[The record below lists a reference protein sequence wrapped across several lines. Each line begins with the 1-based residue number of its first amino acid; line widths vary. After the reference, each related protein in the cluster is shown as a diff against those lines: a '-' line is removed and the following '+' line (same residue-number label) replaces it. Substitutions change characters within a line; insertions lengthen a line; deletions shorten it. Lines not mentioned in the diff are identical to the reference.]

1 MVVAHVTDPRE
12 LELPDVG
19 RVVLQDPE
27 TGEEVLVNTS
37 DPQVR
42 QQYQE
47 RMKAHQDY
55 LTHLLRRSGVERI
68 EIRTDEDYVP
78 ALKAY
83 FRSRKRRKRG

>member
-1 MVVAHVTDPRE
+1 M
-12 LELPDVG
+12 
-19 RVVLQDPE
+19 
-27 TGEEVLVNTS
+27 LVNTS